1 MDVLLHYNHGRHT
14 IVLFLATKVDGGWS
28 MWSAW
33 SACDKS
39 CELGLRYRTK
49 SCTSPVP
56 QNGGAYCPGDDKE
69 TEFCNAIPCQ

>member
-1 MDVLLHYNHGRHT
+1 MIITV
-14 IVLFLATKVDGGWS
+14 TKVDGGWS

-39 CELGLRYRTK
+39 CDLGLRYRTK
-49 SCTSPVP
+49 ACTSPIP

-69 TEFCNAIPCQ
+69 SEFCNAIPCQ